1 MTRRATPADA
11 ALLGRMLHDF
21 NTEFESPTPSADEF
35 SVRLARM
42 LARDDVAAWFALDDA
57 GGAAGFSLAT
67 VRPSA
72 YSDGGTVTLEE
83 LYVVPPLRG
92 NGHGGR
98 LVAALLDWCTGLGA
112 GEIHIN
118 VDEVDADARRF
129 YERLGFSN
137 IEVGTV
143 PSRMLLYVR
152 LV

>member
-1 MTRRATPADA
+1 
-11 ALLGRMLHDF
+11 MLHDF

-35 SVRLARM
+35 SVRLDRL

-57 GGAAGFSLAT
+57 GGAVGFALAT

-72 YSDGGTVTLEE
+72 YSDGGTVVLEE
-83 LYVVPPLRG
+83 LYVIPPLRG

-98 LVAALLDWCTGLGA
+98 LVTALLDWCTALGA
-112 GEIHIN
+112 SETQIN
-118 VDEVDADARRF
+118 VDEVDEDARRF

-137 IEVGTV
+137 VEQGPV

-152 LV
+152 DT